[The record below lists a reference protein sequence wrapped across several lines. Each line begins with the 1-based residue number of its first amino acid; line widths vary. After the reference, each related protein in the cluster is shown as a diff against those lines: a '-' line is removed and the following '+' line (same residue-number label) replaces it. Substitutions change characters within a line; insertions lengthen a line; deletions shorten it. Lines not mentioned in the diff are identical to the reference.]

1 MEYLRSLH
9 FWGRQMEGRTWA
21 TVSELKADKVSASIR
36 KVLEGMTPSRHFPQ
50 QPTADISSYVEQ
62 VLRLGQKEADNSHGF
77 VFKYLEKAIGTG
89 KLLSVIR
96 PPVRSPTSMRVSLGL
111 SAAFDDAFA
120 IRRQTGGKDDFIGAR
135 HVLVSLITSQK
146 RIVAE
151 ELGMAM
157 QVVKRTDLNA
167 LLMNLTPILLNSL
180 EPNESL
186 EQWVLILRDR
196 GYADAA
202 QALGASSA
210 EQKSV
215 NSKSPLTASVA
226 PASSAQA
233 STSIERADGL
243 RSPTHQLDPIARLRN
258 DDPRSLEQQD
268 IVGIDDAAEALARV
282 IASKNFRPP
291 LAVGVFGHWG
301 SGKSFLMRRIE
312 QEIAVLRNLQSP
324 AFHSQI
330 VEVPFNAWHYVDT
343 SLWANLV
350 GEIFETLDRRSPP
363 KNASRDGILNRL
375 TTARELTIASA
386 RDLAAKRQ
394 GALHAKEELR
404 RAEADF
410 EAKRSSIS
418 QMIKDAAGGAK
429 AAWAAASEDPEAKKL
444 VQGVYGQSLPEM
456 MAQWGDPQTAL
467 NSLQKDAV
475 VWLAIRRDIGGWR
488 PMLSCLAIFVA
499 LLTISFWGTSVLP
512 TDFLKKVEQFN
523 PFLLAG
529 SGFLVT
535 AASWSA
541 RITRKAVLARD
552 TVVAAVTGYKDAASK
567 NAHVNEKE
575 LKAAREK
582 LDAARLKIAAAQASL
597 GEAIS
602 SQANA
607 ANELARDTPAER
619 LRAFVKSKAGV
630 DGPYRSQQGLIGTI
644 RRDFADLSNL
654 MYSKTDHD
662 ASGRTEADENFEKD
676 IQQLRTD
683 FPDVLTPDEIETLR
697 GGTISMAEVE
707 RLDRIVLYI
716 DDLDRCPP
724 DKVID
729 VLQAVHLLM
738 AFPLFVVIVAVDV
751 RWLET
756 ALKDRHKQFEGE
768 GIDLKALEYLEK
780 IFQLAIWTQ
789 KFDADDIGQLI
800 RNRLAG
806 SERGRAS
813 EQSTDAQRGGV
824 LSNGASSQNPL
835 PIDTSPETKN
845 SVDSPENKLEGARP
859 PVNELLTIT
868 DEEIEFLER
877 TCRVLEMTPRRVLR
891 LINSYQVARA
901 ALDQKNFDELV
912 SKKGYRA
919 FAGLFALAT
928 AKPDHIHQIVSA
940 LGPAKDWA
948 GYREALRN
956 RDAVGALSEF
966 EDWSKVLEAEGVD
979 LPSLRAYVALTLRFS
994 FVGPCRTR
1002 SDKRSQG
1009 IAASR

>member
-1 MEYLRSLH
+1 
-9 FWGRQMEGRTWA
+9 MEGRKWA
-21 TVSELKADKVSASIR
+21 TVSELKTANVSESILS
-36 KVLEGMTPSRHFPQ
+36 VLKGMIPSRHFPK

-62 VLRLGQKEADNSHGF
+62 VLRLGQKEPNDSHGF
-77 VFKYLEKAIGTG
+77 VFKYLARAIGPS

-96 PPVRSPTSMRVSLGL
+96 PPVRIPTSMRVSSGL
-111 SAAFDDAFA
+111 SAAFDDAFT
-120 IRRQTGGKDDFIGAR
+120 IRRRTGGKDNFIGAR
-135 HVLVSLITSQK
+135 HVLVSLITSQN

-157 QVVKRTDLNA
+157 QVVDRPDLNA

-186 EQWVLILRDR
+186 AQWASILRER
-196 GYADAA
+196 GHANVA
-202 QALGASSA
+202 QALGALSPEHESA
-210 EQKSV
+210 TLEA
-215 NSKSPLTASVA
+215 PLAASVA
-226 PASSAQA
+226 PGFSAQA
-233 STSIERADGL
+233 SAPIEKADGQ
-243 RSPTHQLDPIARLRN
+243 RSPIHQLDPIARLRN
-258 DDPRSLEQQD
+258 DDPRMLEQRD

-312 QEIAVLRNLQSP
+312 QEIGVLRHLQSP

-330 VEVPFNAWHYVDT
+330 VEVRFNAWHYVDT

-363 KNASRDGILNRL
+363 DKASKDGILNRL

-394 GALHAKEELR
+394 GALHAKEGLR

-410 EAKRSSIS
+410 EANRSSIS
-418 QMIKDAAGGAK
+418 QMIKGVAGGAK
-429 AAWAAASEDPEAKKL
+429 AAWIAASDDPEAKKL
-444 VQGVYGQSLPEM
+444 VEGVYGQSLPEM
-456 MAQWGDPQTAL
+456 MAQWGDPQTAS
-467 NSLQKDAV
+467 NSLRKDAA
-475 VWLAIRRDIGGWR
+475 VWLAIRRDLGGWI
-488 PMLSCLAIFVA
+488 PMVSCLGIFVA
-499 LLTISFWGTSVLP
+499 LLTISFWGTSILP
-512 TDFLKKVEQFN
+512 IEFLTKVDQFN
-523 PFLLAG
+523 PLLLAS

-535 AASWSA
+535 VAGWSA
-541 RITRKAVLARD
+541 RITRTAVLARD
-552 TVVAAVTGYKDAASK
+552 TVVAAVSGYEDAASK
-567 NAHVNEKE
+567 NANGNEND

-582 LDAARLKIAAAQASL
+582 LDAARLKVAAAQASL
-597 GEAIS
+597 GEAIN

-619 LRAFVKSKAGV
+619 LRAFVKSKAGA

-654 MYSKTDHD
+654 MSSKTVPD
-662 ASGRTEADENFEKD
+662 ASGGAEGDENFEKD
-676 IQQLRTD
+676 IEQLRTD
-683 FPDVLTPDEIETLR
+683 FPDVLTTDEIETLR
-697 GGTISMAEVE
+697 GCTISMSEVE
-707 RLDRIVLYI
+707 HLDRIILYI

-724 DKVID
+724 DKIID

-751 RWLET
+751 RWLKT
-756 ALKDRHKQFEGE
+756 ALEDRHRQFEG
-768 GIDLKALEYLEK
+768 GSTDLKALEYLEK
-780 IFQLAIWTQ
+780 IFQMAIWTQ

-800 RNRLAG
+800 RSRLSG
-806 SERGRAS
+806 SEGSRSS
-813 EQSTDAQRGGV
+813 EQSTDAQGG
-824 LSNGASSQNPL
+824 GKTQRAASYQTPL
-835 PIDTSPETKN
+835 PIDTTPNATDNDQE
-845 SVDSPENKLEGARP
+845 SPENKPERERP
-859 PVNELLTIT
+859 SVNELLEIT

-901 ALDQKNFDELV
+901 ALDQTNFEALI
-912 SKKGYRA
+912 SQKGYRA

-928 AKPDHIHQIVSA
+928 AKPDHIHEIVSA
-940 LGPAKDWA
+940 LGSAKDWA
-948 GYREALRN
+948 GYREAVRN

-966 EDWSKVLEAEGVD
+966 EDWSNVLEAERVD
-979 LPSLRAYVALTLRFS
+979 LPSLRAYIALTLRFS
-994 FVGPCRTR
+994 FVGPCSTR
-1002 SDKRSQG
+1002 SDERSRG
-1009 IAASR
+1009 IATTN